1 MGLSTQRGIRFHL
14 DLYVRLSAQIGVK
27 MNRIIGIDIGT
38 SAIKIAGLTSDGVLF
53 GTAQGEEVKKDIA
66 VYSSL
71 DGFLTKYGLEYKDIS
86 KIILTGVGA
95 SYLEEDICGIPTS
108 KISEIEAIGCGGLE
122 LTGLKEALVVS
133 MGTGTA
139 FVHIGGT
146 GVGGGTL
153 AGLSSVLLQEDD
165 LSRITQLAD
174 QGNILNVDLVIK
186 DISKDIIPTLPL
198 DLTASNFGK
207 LKPAANREDMA
218 LGLFNMVYQ
227 VIGMLSVF
235 ACRNDSI
242 QDVILVGTL
251 AKAAQGKVVFERIGN
266 LFNLNFLFPEE
277 APYAV
282 AIGAVVAYLKNNQAE
297 VSAAEI

>member
-1 MGLSTQRGIRFHL
+1 
-14 DLYVRLSAQIGVK
+14 
-27 MNRIIGIDIGT
+27 MNRIIGVDIGT
-38 SAIKIAGLTSDGVLF
+38 SAIKIAGLTSDGTLF
-53 GTAQGEEVKKDIA
+53 GTAQGEADKKDST
-66 VYSSL
+66 VYSTL
-71 DGFLTKYGLEYKDIS
+71 DGFLMKYGLKYNDIS

-95 SYLEEDICGIPTS
+95 SYLEEDIYGIPTC

-139 FVHIGGT
+139 FVRASERGMEHIGGT

-165 LSRITQLAD
+165 LERLTLLAD

-186 DISKDIIPTLPL
+186 DISKDVIPTLPL

-207 LKPAANREDMA
+207 LKPDANPEDLA
-218 LGLFNMVYQ
+218 LGLLNMVYQ

-242 QDVILVGTL
+242 RDIILVGTL
-251 AKAAQGKVVFERIGN
+251 AKVEQGKMVFERIGN
-266 LFNLNFLFPEE
+266 LFQLNFLFPEE

-282 AIGAVVAYLKNNQAE
+282 AIGAVVADLKNNQVR
-297 VSAAEI
+297 VSVAEI

>member
-1 MGLSTQRGIRFHL
+1 
-14 DLYVRLSAQIGVK
+14 
-27 MNRIIGIDIGT
+27 MNRIIGIDVGT
-38 SAIKIAGLTSDGVLF
+38 SAIKIAGLTSDGALF
-53 GTAQGEEVKKDIA
+53 GTAQGEADKKDIT

-71 DGFLTKYGLEYKDIS
+71 DGFLKKYGLEYKEIS
-86 KIILTGVGA
+86 QIILTGVGA

-139 FVHIGGT
+139 FVRASENGMVHIGGT

-153 AGLSSVLLQEDD
+153 AGLSSVLLQEED
-165 LSRITQLAD
+165 LNRITQLAD

-207 LKPAANREDMA
+207 LKPDANREDMA
-218 LGLFNMVYQ
+218 LGLLNMVYQ

-235 ACRNDSI
+235 ACRNDSMS
-242 QDVILVGTL
+242 DVILVGTL
-251 AKAAQGKVVFERIGN
+251 AKAAQTKLVFERIGN
-266 LFNLNFLFPEE
+266 LFHLNFLIPEE

-282 AIGAVVAYLKNNQAE
+282 AIGAVVAYLKNNQEE
-297 VSAAEI
+297 VSAAQI